1 MCDMWKGEVDEVGCF
16 ASHASVTTLEGDRTV
31 HDLRVGDLVKSVTLG
46 DVGVGVGVV
55 DKVLGAGTVVW
66 SRVIF
71 LHDHTQRA
79 ATLEL
84 TVGEKG
90 GVSRRHLQMTAP
102 HLVRVRQRQQ
112 GVDIHTNTHT
122 HDKLLPARNVR
133 VGDRVYVADGGF
145 VGLEEVLD
153 VRAGKSLVRYVVTD
167 NDNILIDGV
176 AATVYATRA
185 GWVETLPF
193 RFLDRLLPGVFSL
206 SLVKGSVR
214 AMLESPVA
222 RWFESVVN
230 ADRSKT
236 SESASASLLH
246 KLHTP
251 APVHH
256 QSLMGV
262 SSVVSGVWE
271 TLISLQGVY
280 REHVPCF

>member
-1 MCDMWKGEVDEVGCF
+1 MFRSEAERTDARDSRKSPARSD
-16 ASHASVTTLEGDRTV
+16 TLLPARDV
-31 HDLRVGDLVKSVTLG
+31 RVGDL
-46 DVGVGVGVV
+46 
-55 DKVLGAGTVVW
+55 
-66 SRVIF
+66 
-71 LHDHTQRA
+71 
-79 ATLEL
+79 
-84 TVGEKG
+84 
-90 GVSRRHLQMTAP
+90 
-102 HLVRVRQRQQ
+102 
-112 GVDIHTNTHT
+112 
-122 HDKLLPARNVR
+122 
-133 VGDRVYVADGGF
+133 VYVADGGF

-153 VRAGKSLVRYVVTD
+153 VQAGKSLVRYVVTD

-214 AMLESPVA
+214 AMLESPIA

-262 SSVVSGVWE
+262 SSVVNAV
-271 TLISLQGVY
+271 
-280 REHVPCF
+280 